1 MSKFARSALAVLRL
15 RLGQTFRSIKNIS
28 VLVLTGIYLW
38 SCVEPVG
45 QFADTVGIRVR
56 PWLFPHLVNDYMVQM
71 MLSAACVA
79 LFCDAPWRDGLR
91 EYVAVRTG
99 RRAEGAGHIL
109 YILVLSLL
117 FTLFILLM
125 SVLPILPKTEFSTG
139 WGKVLGTLA
148 RTDRGREAGLSYA
161 IFDIL
166 IGSWD
171 PIAATAVSFLL
182 EWSCFAFLG
191 MTVYV
196 FNRHAG
202 RTCGVF
208 AGGFFVL
215 LDLTAYNNLGARFY
229 RFSPLTLAQLSQLRG
244 LNAQLYQIDLPYA
257 ARFFALSL
265 AGLASFIILFARR
278 REI

>member
-1 MSKFARSALAVLRL
+1 MRRFLRSALAVLRL
-15 RLGQTFRSIKNIS
+15 RLGQTFTGWKNIS

-45 QFADTVGIRVR
+45 KFADMVGIKVR

-71 MLSAACVA
+71 MLSAACAA

-99 RRAEGAGHIL
+99 RRAEGAGHVL
-109 YILVLSLL
+109 YILTLSGL

-125 SVLPILPKTEFSTG
+125 SVLPNLTRTEFSAG

-148 RTDRGREAGLSYA
+148 RTDRGREVGLSFPVY
-161 IFDIL
+161 DVL
-166 IGSWD
+166 IGAWD
-171 PIAATAVSFLL
+171 PAAATATSFLL
-182 EWSCFAFLG
+182 EWSCFTFLG
-191 MTVYV
+191 MTEYV
-196 FNRHAG
+196 FNRHVG
-202 RTCGVF
+202 KTCGVF

-244 LNAQLYQIDLPYA
+244 LNRQLHQIDLPYA

-265 AGLASFIILFARR
+265 TGLAAFIILFARR